1 MLFEVRP
8 HLSEH
13 EPVGGPG
20 MSQVS
25 SWRSRLRW
33 SSAESRPPLWRDP
46 GGTTVKK
53 TFLIAT
59 ALTSLATGVRYLGS
73 LARLAP
79 ALSAVLGAGR

>member
-59 ALTSLATGVRYLGS
+59 ALTSLVTGGVRYLGS

-79 ALSAVLGAGR
+79 SAVLGAGR